1 MAGDRFSGLSLIVD
15 IAAASVP
22 ADITALCGPA
32 HWNPALS
39 RKIFHETVHYWQ
51 YVSHGFLLALV
62 EEEWCRLGAWEPG
75 GKPPPAGPIKR
86 RFLDRDNRHGI
97 SVLDLIEAHARFMD
111 VHAFGPPRLIELELD
126 DPHRVTDPVLTR
138 ATYDRLKAEGR
149 IWQSIDEDGNGR
161 GYSELS
167 FSLAMR
173 LAAGGYGRPYLEI
186 EDRTDTV
193 RASILFPLCAHFAL
207 HCHDPVAVFYRLLDE
222 LEPQVVVAPNGR
234 IEDHWRRFF
243 IPALFAASRIQFEH
257 AGTAIQPGFRS
268 IYGSELMRGDGHAG
282 FGLAATL
289 MDLAAAYLLT
299 HRRGDFLVA
308 PPTWVGRLRA
318 DWTLDFLLGIC
329 SLTDARAPD
338 LLGYLAPPCV
348 RFGDGEVWVLGE
360 VFDRLDLDTP
370 LTRGPRVPRRQVLPQ
385 LFDLAASWENL
396 QLAGIGG

>member
-62 EEEWCRLGAWEPG
+62 EEEWRRLGAWEPG

-234 IEDHWRRFF
+234 IRGRRACHAGDRPLFAGTSRRTGHDHETGCRLVAGVGHPL
-243 IPALFAASRIQFEH
+243 PALLRCLLVVSGLNRGACRC
-257 AGTAIQPGFRS
+257 RS
-268 IYGSELMRGDGHAG
+268 SGACLP
-282 FGLAATL
+282 
-289 MDLAAAYLLT
+289 
-299 HRRGDFLVA
+299 HRLSD
-308 PPTWVGRLRA
+308 
-318 DWTLDFLLGIC
+318 
-329 SLTDARAPD
+329 
-338 LLGYLAPPCV
+338 
-348 RFGDGEVWVLGE
+348 
-360 VFDRLDLDTP
+360 
-370 LTRGPRVPRRQVLPQ
+370 
-385 LFDLAASWENL
+385 
-396 QLAGIGG
+396 

>member
-15 IAAASVP
+15 IAAPSVP

-51 YVSHGFLLALV
+51 YIAHGFLLALA
-62 EEEWCRLGAWEPG
+62 EEEWRRLKAWEAG
-75 GKPPPAGPIKR
+75 GGAQPPGPIKR

-138 ATYDRLKAEGR
+138 AEYDRLKAAGR
-149 IWQSIDEDGNGR
+149 IWQQIDAEGRGR
-161 GYSELS
+161 GYSDLS

-173 LAAGGYGRPYLEI
+173 LAAGGYGRPYLAI

-207 HCHDPVAVFYRLLDE
+207 HCHDPVAVFFRLIDE
-222 LEPQVVVAPNGR
+222 LEPVVVVAPNGR
-234 IEDHWRRFF
+234 IEDHWRRFY
-243 IPALFAASRIQFEH
+243 IPALFAAARIQFERT
-257 AGTAIQPGFRS
+257 GMAIQPGFRS
-268 IYGSELMRGDGHAG
+268 IYGSEMMRADGHAG

-289 MDLAAAYLLT
+289 MDLAADFLLS
-299 HRRGDFLVA
+299 HRRPEFLVA
-308 PPTWVGRLRA
+308 PATWVARLRA
-318 DWTLDFLLGIC
+318 EWTLDFLLGIC
-329 SLTDARAPD
+329 SLTDAREPD
-338 LLGYLAPPCV
+338 LMGYLAPPCI
-348 RFGDGEVWVLGE
+348 RFGDGGVWVLGE
-360 VFDRLDLDTP
+360 AFEALAPDTP
-370 LTRGPRVPRRQVLPQ
+370 LTRGPRVPRRQFLPQ
-385 LFDLAASWENL
+385 LFGIAENWENL